1 MEKLYVVHYAEIGLK
16 GKNRPDFE
24 KQLIRNI
31 EAKQA
36 VKKAKRLPGRI
47 LMEAEGPFDLRRVFG
62 VAWWAEVIQVEA
74 AVEVIADAAV
84 RIARERKGDSSSFA
98 IRATTAYKP
107 FVLNSQELEVEVGQR
122 VKDALGL
129 EVNLSRPD
137 LTVYV
142 EVMKSA
148 ALIYTQKHPGPG
160 GLPVGSAGKL
170 MGLFSGGI
178 DSAVATYLMA
188 KRGAAIELVHFYA
201 SASASEAHEGKIGKL
216 AGLLTQFM
224 PKLTVHYVP
233 FHRFQV
239 AAAGLRSRLRRH
251 ELVAFRRLMAMM
263 AERLAKLRGAK
274 GLFMG
279 DNLGQVASQT
289 LENLAALDQAV
300 SMPVY
305 RPLIGYDKLEI
316 IDLAK
321 KIGLYEL
328 ASQRYKDCCSLISRH
343 PATRSKLEMVASI
356 EESIGVET
364 MLDVLMAEVESH
376 DYGSPELEDAP
387 DEAAV
392 ESGG

>member
-36 VKKAKRLPGRI
+36 VKRAKRLPGRI

-62 VAWWAEVIQVEA
+62 VAWWADVIQVRPVVELISEA
-74 AVEVIADAAV
+74 AVK
-84 RIARERKGDSSSFA
+84 IARERRGDASSFA
-98 IRATTAYKP
+98 IRAKTAYKP
-107 FVLNSQELEVEVGQR
+107 FVLNSQELEVEIGQR

-129 EVNLSRPD
+129 EVNLNRPD
-137 LTVYV
+137 LTVFV

-148 ALIYTQKHPGPG
+148 ALIYTEKHPGPG

-178 DSAVATYLMA
+178 DSAVATYFMA

-216 AGLLTQFM
+216 AHFLTHFM
-224 PKLTVHYVP
+224 PKLTIHYIP
-233 FHRFQV
+233 FHHFHV

-251 ELVAFRRLMAMM
+251 ELVAFRRLMARV

-289 LENLAALDQAV
+289 LENLSALDQAV
-300 SMPVY
+300 SMPVF
-305 RPLIGYDKLEI
+305 RPLIGFDKLEI

-321 KIGLYEL
+321 EIGLYEL

-343 PATRSKLEMVASI
+343 PATRAKLEMIASI
-356 EESIGVET
+356 EESISVET
-364 MLDVLMAEVESH
+364 MLGVMVEEVVSH
-376 DYGSPELEDAP
+376 DYVSPVLEEAA